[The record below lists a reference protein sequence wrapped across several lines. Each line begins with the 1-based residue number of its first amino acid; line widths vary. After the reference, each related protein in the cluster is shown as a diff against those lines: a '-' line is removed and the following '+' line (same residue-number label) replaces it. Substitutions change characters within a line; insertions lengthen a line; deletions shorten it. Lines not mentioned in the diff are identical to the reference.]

1 MERRNQKPAELPIW
15 TDEALSRLLGAC
27 DGYAHAIIDLKFK
40 IESYHGQYCGNFH
53 PRHVR
58 LIERRDAIVRPMREL
73 HDKLEA
79 DLRQCQETYQR
90 ENTRAHTPHV
100 SQPATEECTQISD
113 RRP

>member
-1 MERRNQKPAELPIW
+1 MARHNPNPADLPIW

-27 DGYAHAIIDLKFK
+27 DGYIHAIIDLKCK
-40 IESYHGQYCGNFH
+40 IESYHGQYRGNFH

-79 DLRQCQETYQR
+79 DLRQCQETYRR
-90 ENTRAHTPHV
+90 EHARAHPP
-100 SQPATEECTQISD
+100 QMCASD
-113 RRP
+113 GDHK